1 MLNSW
6 PWLESSWALGF
17 MLGLFIMILPSIEQS
32 RCCVVCI
39 IAGEI
44 IYDDND
50 IGANS
55 KIRRISVHNS
65 QTYEKKLGICYCF
78 GEL

>member
-1 MLNSW
+1 MRNLCQ
-6 PWLESSWALGF
+6 WLESSWALDF
-17 MLGLFIMILPSIEQS
+17 MLGLFMMIRPSIEQS

-50 IGANS
+50 IGANY
-55 KIRRISVHNS
+55 KIRRISVQNS
-65 QTYEKKLGICYCF
+65 QTYEKKLDICYCF